1 MGIVRKQGVNITLV
15 SFLGVIIGAIN
26 TMFVFP
32 NVLGAEGHGLVML
45 ILSIATVLAQ
55 FAHLGIPNTIIRFF
69 PYLKD
74 RKKFIY
80 RLALQVP
87 LMSVLFLGLVFYI
100 FGDYLFDGYIRKN
113 ELFSEFQPIILP
125 LVASLVFFE
134 VLLSISRSE
143 LKSVFPAVLRE
154 FILRLSTLV
163 TLCMYSFDFLNFS
176 EFVYCWVG
184 LYSSNVLFLSV
195 YLFRFKL
202 LNISFGF
209 PLFPNSDIARK
220 MSKYGLVT
228 LLTSS
233 AAILVN
239 RIDVLMLG
247 YYLELENIAFY
258 TVAFFMASLIHIP
271 ARSILQIVKPLLA
284 KAWAENNM
292 QEIVNLYRKT
302 ALNQLII
309 GLLLFIGVWMNIN
322 DLLLFVPVKY
332 QGIQM
337 VFFYIGLSKLIDV
350 SVGVNGAIISTSN
363 YYKYDLYI
371 NMVLI
376 LIVIITNITFIPLYG
391 IVGAAMATSLAI
403 LIHNIIKTSVLYFLF
418 RIHPFQLNT
427 LKVTLLSV
435 LIYYVLNLIPFTLID
450 SNILR
455 VIVRSVC
462 IVLVYSFV
470 IIRFNLSD
478 DINQLFKKLIR
489 R

>member
-1 MGIVRKQGVNITLV
+1 MGVVIKQGVNITLV

-26 TMFVFP
+26 SMFVFP

-45 ILSIATVLAQ
+45 ILSIGTVLAQ

-87 LMSVLFLGLVFYI
+87 LMSLLLLGLVFYI
-100 FGDYLFDGYIRKN
+100 FGDYLFDGYIREN
-113 ELFSEFQPIILP
+113 ELFREFQPIILP

-143 LKSVFPAVLRE
+143 LKSVFPAILRE
-154 FILRLSTLV
+154 FVLRVSTLI
-163 TLCMYSFDFLNFS
+163 TLCLYSFDFLNFN
-176 EFVYCWVG
+176 EFIYCWLG
-184 LYSSNVLFLSV
+184 IYSLNVLFLSL
-195 YLFRFKL
+195 YLVSFKL
-202 LNISFGF
+202 FKIRFGL
-209 PLFPNSDIARK
+209 PLFPDSNLARK
-220 MSKYGLVT
+220 MSKYGVVT

-284 KAWAENNM
+284 KAWAENNR
-292 QEIVNLYRKT
+292 QEIVNLYRT
-302 ALNQLII
+302 PALNQLII
-309 GLLLFIGVWMNIN
+309 GALLFIGIWMNIN
-322 DLLLFVPVKY
+322 DLLLFVPEKY

-363 YYKYDLYI
+363 YYKFDLYI
-371 NMVLI
+371 NVFLLLI
-376 LIVIITNITFIPLYG
+376 IIITNSIFIPLYG
-391 IVGAAMATSLAI
+391 IVGAAMATSI
-403 LIHNIIKTSVLYFLF
+403 SIFIHNIVKTLVVYSLF
-418 RIHPFQLNT
+418 KIQPFQLST
-427 LKVTLLSV
+427 FKVILLTV
-435 LIYYVLNLIPFTLID
+435 LVFIVLNLIPFSLID
-450 SNILR
+450 SH
-455 VIVRSVC
+455 IVRILVRS
-462 IVLVYSFV
+462 ISIGLVYSFV
-470 IIRFNLSD
+470 VIWFKIGD
-478 DINQLFKKLIR
+478 DINQLFHKLVR

>member
-1 MGIVRKQGVNITLV
+1 MGIVRKQGINIALI

-87 LMSVLFLGLVFYI
+87 LMSLLFLALVFYI

-113 ELFSEFQPIILP
+113 ELFRDFQPIILP

-163 TLCMYSFDFLNFS
+163 TLCMYSFDFLSLS
-176 EFVYCWVG
+176 EFVYCWLG
-184 LYSSNVLFLSV
+184 LYSLNVLFLSV
-195 YLFRFKL
+195 YLFRLKL

-209 PLFPNSDIARK
+209 PLFPDSDIARK

-284 KAWAENNM
+284 KAWAENNI

-309 GLLLFIGVWMNIN
+309 GILLFIGIWMNIN
-322 DLLLFVPVKY
+322 DLLLFVPEKY

-371 NMVLI
+371 NMFLI
-376 LIVIITNITFIPLYG
+376 LIVIITNIIFIPLYG
-391 IVGAAMATSLAI
+391 IVGAAMATALAI
-403 LIHNIIKTSVLYFLF
+403 LIHNIIKTTVLYLLF
-418 RIHPFQLNT
+418 RIHPFQINT
-427 LKVTLLSV
+427 FKVILLSV
-435 LIYYVLNLIPFTLID
+435 LIYYVLNLIPFSFIN

-462 IVLVYSFV
+462 IGLVYSFV

>member
-1 MGIVRKQGVNITLV
+1 MGIVRKQGVTITIV
-15 SFLGVIIGAIN
+15 SFFGVIIGALN

-45 ILSIATVLAQ
+45 ILSIGTVLAQ

-87 LMSVLFLGLVFYI
+87 LMSLFLLGLVLYI
-100 FGDYLFDGYIRKN
+100 FGDYLFDGYIQKN
-113 ELFSEFQPIILP
+113 ALFSEFQPIILP

-143 LKSVFPAVLRE
+143 LKSVFPSVLRE

-184 LYSSNVLFLSV
+184 LYSFNVLFLSV

-209 PLFPNSDIARK
+209 PLFPDSDIARK

-247 YYLELENIAFY
+247 YYLELETIAFY

-284 KAWAENNM
+284 KAWAESNI
-292 QEIVNLYRKT
+292 QEIANLYRKT

-309 GLLLFIGVWMNIN
+309 GLLLFIGIWMNIN
-322 DLLLFVPVKY
+322 DLLLFVPEKY

-391 IVGAAMATSLAI
+391 IVGAAMATSISI
-403 LIHNIIKTSVLYFLF
+403 LIHNIIKTTVLYLLF
-418 RIHPFQLNT
+418 RIHPFQINT
-427 LKVTLLSV
+427 LKVLFVSGLLFYILS
-435 LIYYVLNLIPFTLID
+435 LLPFNLID
-450 SNILR
+450 STLLRILF
-455 VIVRSVC
+455 RSVC
-462 IVLVYSFV
+462 IGLVYSVV

-478 DINQLFKKLIR
+478 DINQLFKKFTNR
-489 R
+489 